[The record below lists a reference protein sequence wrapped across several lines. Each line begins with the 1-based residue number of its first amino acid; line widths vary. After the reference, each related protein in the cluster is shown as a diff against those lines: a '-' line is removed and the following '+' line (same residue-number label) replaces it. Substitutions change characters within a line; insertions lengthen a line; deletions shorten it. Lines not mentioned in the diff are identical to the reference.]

1 MAEVN
6 QLAEKYELPD
16 VGVHYCKKEV
26 IDATI
31 KEAVMTRLWLETLDS
46 SKTFKHWR
54 PEKTS
59 NQPYFLRSKLESKL
73 LFVLRIGELNFKM
86 SRRRE
91 SIKKYG
97 GVHCWVKVCL
107 GNDGPQHVAECFGY
121 ESRIKPG
128 YTENEL
134 VDYLKDLHAE
144 RIRKFG
150 QPLVYLKP

>member
-59 NQPYFLRSKLESKL
+59 NRPYFYLQK
-73 LFVLRIGELNFKM
+73 
-86 SRRRE
+86 
-91 SIKKYG
+91 
-97 GVHCWVKVCL
+97 VKV
-107 GNDGPQHVAECFGY
+107 
-121 ESRIKPG
+121 
-128 YTENEL
+128 
-134 VDYLKDLHAE
+134 
-144 RIRKFG
+144 KF
-150 QPLVYLKP
+150 